1 MAEEEVKNEE
11 VIDNNALVDQVK
23 ALKENTV
30 SKSDYEKLQSDYNH
44 LFGEYIKSRPSQ
56 TEEVVK
62 EPTEEERKAAFQK
75 DCITLATDKHMSNIE
90 KAKLYLRIRDYRLEQ
105 GEGDIFLPRSG
116 QPEQRD
122 VEIAENQAA
131 LMEDAIEQA
140 EGSDLR
146 YNAYIS
152 DHLRDNMAIL
162 KQRK

>member
-1 MAEEEVKNEE
+1 
-11 VIDNNALVDQVK
+11 
-23 ALKENTV
+23 
-30 SKSDYEKLQSDYNH
+30 
-44 LFGEYIKSRPSQ
+44 
-56 TEEVVK
+56 
-62 EPTEEERKAAFQK
+62 
-75 DCITLATDKHMSNIE
+75 MSNIE

-152 DHLRDNMAIL
+152 DHLRDNMAII

>member
-1 MAEEEVKNEE
+1 MAEEVKNEE
-11 VIDNNALVDQVK
+11 TIDNNTLVDQVK
-23 ALKENTV
+23 ELKENTV

-56 TEEVVK
+56 TEGVVK

-131 LMEDAIEQA
+131 LMKDAIEQA